1 MSLGEIWDELERVTA
16 LGATGRVK
24 RRIRP
29 EARCDLFVAVSK
41 PSNLRMLLMPVAE
54 RSLTGVEGLPS
65 GSGVETRIVRPGEEG
80 REAALE
86 LVLTDP
92 KCGDIFTALATD
104 IVQAVAPATDESAGV
119 TALIDRLTRWQRFL
133 EEVGPTGLSPE
144 AQRGLYAELW
154 LMRHHLLA
162 TLGPVASVLAWTG
175 PSRTA
180 HDFELGRTAIE
191 VKSTLAKQHQTLRIV
206 SERQLDDTGLE
217 GLFLFHLSLDAH
229 RDTGQSLPELVDDLR
244 QMVGSTPAA
253 TPFGDRLIEAGYLDA
268 HGALYQ
274 NPGYAV
280 REQNFFQVAEG
291 FPRIVERDLTS
302 GVGDVHY
309 SVSVAECRHFL
320 ASPETALGR
329 TWGGDGA

>member
-1 MSLGEIWDELERVTA
+1 MSLGEIWDELERVTPP
-16 LGATGRVK
+16 GASGRVK

-29 EARCDLFVAVSK
+29 EARCDLFVAVAK
-41 PSNLRMLLMPVAE
+41 PSNLRLLLMPVAE
-54 RSLTGVEGLPS
+54 RSLAGVEALPT

-80 REAALE
+80 SEAALE

-92 KCGDIFTALATD
+92 KYGDIFTALATD
-104 IVQAVAPATDESAGV
+104 IVQAVAPAADEAAGV
-119 TALIDRLTRWQRFL
+119 SALIGRLRRWQRFL
-133 EEVGPTGLSPE
+133 EEAGPTGLGPE

-154 LMRHHLLA
+154 LMRHHLLP

-180 HDFELGRTAIE
+180 HDFEFGRTAIE

-217 GLFLFHLSLDAH
+217 ALFLFHLSLDAH
-229 RDTGQSLPELVDDLR
+229 RDTGQSLPDLVDDLR
-244 QMVGSTPAA
+244 QLVASTPAA
-253 TPFGDRLIEAGYLDA
+253 SPLDDGLIEAGYLDA
-268 HGALYQ
+268 HSVLYQ

-280 REQNFFQVAEG
+280 REQNFFRVADG
-291 FPRIVERDLTS
+291 FPRIVERDLRS

-320 ASPETALGR
+320 SSPETALGR
-329 TWGGDGA
+329 TGGGDGS